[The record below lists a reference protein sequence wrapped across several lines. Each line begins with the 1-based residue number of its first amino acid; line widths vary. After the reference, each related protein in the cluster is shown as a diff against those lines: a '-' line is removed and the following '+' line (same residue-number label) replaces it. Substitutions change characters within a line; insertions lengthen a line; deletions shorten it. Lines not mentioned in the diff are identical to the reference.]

1 MTETVTARQRRDH
14 RSQQLRELVALR
26 WGMVREGRHRIGL
39 LGLGAVLP
47 VLCAVAFVA
56 GRVLVPD
63 DRRFDLSLLLPSA
76 YLGFLVVAV
85 LAAVFAG
92 GGNELFP
99 PDQLVAYPITARTT
113 YLGTLLLAPVNVAWV
128 LQLLG
133 LVALT
138 SLSAPSAAGAVVAT
152 ASSLLWVAA
161 ATVAGQTTGWA
172 LVAVRGHRWG
182 RWCTNAVGAVL
193 ALALAAVVLGGRTTA
208 VLDKSPTLAVAQFTL
223 AGAYGHWALW
233 LRGLLALIGG
243 AVVALALGV
252 RATEWALRR
261 PALVGTDTVD
271 QVRRRASPS
280 ASPFLLLLRTDVASV
295 TRSAPLRRG
304 LLVLSVM
311 PGAVA
316 ALARLE
322 WSGIMLLPGLV
333 SAGAGL
339 LFGVNAFCLDGSG
352 AVWLETLP
360 GREILAL
367 RSKALVV
374 AGTCASAVLIATVA
388 AASRAPRPTP
398 VELAA
403 VVCCAVV
410 VVLRVTATCLTLS
423 VRRPHRA
430 DLRGPRDTPA
440 PPGTMAAYSAR
451 LAASTTLLAVLFS
464 AASQAPSWR
473 WPVLLAVP
481 FLLLSTRR
489 LVQVSR
495 RWAVRATRAQITL
508 VISSG

>member
-1 MTETVTARQRRDH
+1 VNSTVFVARVQKLGRR
-14 RSQQLRELVALR
+14 QLRELGRLR
-26 WGMVREGRHRIGL
+26 WGMVRERRQR
-39 LGLGAVLP
+39 LGLVGLGTVLP
-47 VLCAVAFVA
+47 VLCTIAFVA

-128 LQLLG
+128 LQLIG

-138 SLSAPSAAGAVVAT
+138 SLSAPSATGALVAT
-152 ASSLLWVAA
+152 ASSLLYVLAATAA
-161 ATVAGQTTGWA
+161 AQTVGWA
-172 LVAVRGHRWG
+172 LVAVRGHRLG
-182 RWCTNAVGAVL
+182 RWATNVAGA
-193 ALALAAVVLGGRTTA
+193 ALALAVAAVVLSGRTTS
-208 VLDKSPTLAVAQFTL
+208 VLDRSPTLAVARFAL
-223 AGAYGHWALW
+223 AGADGQWAFW
-233 LRGLLALIGG
+233 SRGLLELTITVG
-243 AVVALALGV
+243 VALVLGV
-252 RATEWALRR
+252 RATRWALRR
-261 PALVGTDTVD
+261 PALVRTDTVE
-271 QVRRRASPS
+271 QARRRARPTS
-280 ASPFLLLLRTDVASV
+280 SPFLLLLRTDIASV

-333 SAGAGL
+333 AAGAGL

-360 GREILAL
+360 GRERLAL
-367 RSKALVV
+367 VSKAVV
-374 AGTCASAVLIATVA
+374 IAGTCAAAVLIAALA
-388 AASRAPRPTP
+388 AAARAPRPTP
-398 VELAA
+398 VDVAALA
-403 VVCCAVV
+403 CCAAV

-430 DLRGPRDTPA
+430 DLRQPRDTPA

-464 AASQAPSWR
+464 AASQAPTWR

-481 FLLLSTRR
+481 FLLLSARR
-489 LVQVSR
+489 LVQVTG
-495 RWAVRATRAQITL
+495 RWAEASTRARIAIT
-508 VISSG
+508 VSAG